1 MKLHLI
7 TALLLGLLLSF
18 SSCAHKSGHGTQQG
32 TTSIQKTDE
41 ALPNTGKAS
50 SGAKGAEP
58 QTVYKDRNDRNRK
71 ITGHT
76 KVKMREEGGVYLIP
90 ITVNG
95 LALDFI
101 FDTGASNVSIS
112 IAEAVVMARQGKITD
127 EDIVTEEQA
136 FSDAVGNIS
145 VGMVVRLRTLVIG
158 DITLKDVEATVVD
171 NARAPLL
178 LGQTALGKF
187 SKVTIDYDAS
197 TIEFN

>member
-1 MKLHLI
+1 MKPFLHI
-7 TALLLGLLLSF
+7 SLLLLLTIPSA
-18 SSCAHKSGHGTQQG
+18 SCAHKSGHGEQQ
-32 TTSIQKTDE
+32 TTSSVHVSQDRPRQTE
-41 ALPNTGKAS
+41 RAGETARPNSTN
-50 SGAKGAEP
+50 P
-58 QTVYKDRNDRNRK
+58 RK

-76 KVKMREEGGVYLIP
+76 KVKMRESGGVYLIP

-112 IAEAVVMARQGKITD
+112 IAEALVMARQGKITD
-127 EDIVTEEQA
+127 EDIVTKEQA

-145 VGMVVRLRTLVIG
+145 VGMVVRLRTLEIG